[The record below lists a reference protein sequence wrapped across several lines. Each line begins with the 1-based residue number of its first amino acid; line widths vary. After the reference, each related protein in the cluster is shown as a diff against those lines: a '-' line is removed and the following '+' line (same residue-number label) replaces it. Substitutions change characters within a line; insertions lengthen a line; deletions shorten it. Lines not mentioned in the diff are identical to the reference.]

1 MKKEYREIVDLLEH
15 GLKSY
20 AKKSFEVFSPEFIG
34 GGEIERYFANQW
46 GDDIKKARISNRTPL
61 QIERDG
67 ILYSNGMR
75 KLNEKNHVLYSGS
88 QRVIRNY
95 TTHTMRMAQVT
106 RAICR
111 GLGLNEDFAEGIAL
125 GAKVGSVP
133 FVHVSKKS
141 ISNWIENKI
150 KELDKKRNTG
160 QVKEKQIS
168 MFSDDLEIPTWLSQI
183 QSEEVLRDIK
193 RYFPFGAG
201 NAIANSYSSG
211 KQGYWMLSTNPYSIE
226 PKKNNFSPETMYGIW
241 QHSLD
246 KNQSESFGHEFTF
259 GDSTKFELSS
269 TNHKTFEAAVVQY
282 ADDIT
287 WVIENLNDAHQVVLL
302 DNTDNNVFKDL
313 SRMVNDDDDFPSNL
327 SVAINRSKPG
337 LLYTYFI
344 DDFVTHSQQIL
355 NEALKSQQMISRD
368 LLIKENVKI
377 GLSSQGIYALNKLKQ
392 YLNEAIFSDAK
403 IDNRN
408 RMLETIT
415 DATLEILWED
425 RRDTLQQ
432 LVTKMGKSRDW
443 EKTKLT
449 QVLEYMENDVHR
461 VQLVVN
467 LFSEMSDSEI
477 FSFIGIES
485 F

>member
-1 MKKEYREIVDLLEH
+1 MENEYRKIVDHLEL

-20 AKKSFEVFSPEFIG
+20 AKKSFEIFSPEFIG
-34 GGEIERYFANQW
+34 GGEIERYYTNQW
-46 GDDIKKARISNRTPL
+46 GDSIKRARVSNRTPL
-61 QIERDG
+61 QVERDG

-88 QRVIRNY
+88 QRVVRNY

-150 KELDKKRNTG
+150 KKLDKKRSTS
-160 QVKEKQIS
+160 QIKEKQIS
-168 MFSDDLEIPTWLSQI
+168 MFSDNLEIPTWLDQI

-193 RYFPFGAG
+193 RFFPFGAG

-211 KQGYWMLSTNPYSIE
+211 KQGYWMLSTNPYVIE

-246 KNQSESFGHEFTF
+246 DKQSDSFGHEFSF
-259 GDSTKFELSS
+259 GDNTRFELSS
-269 TNHKTFEAAVVQY
+269 SQHKTFEATVVQY

-287 WVIENLNDAHQVVLL
+287 WVIENINDAHQVVLL
-302 DNTDNNVFKDL
+302 DDTDNNIFNDL
-313 SRMVNDDDDFPSNL
+313 SRMISDDDDFPSNL
-327 SVAINRSKPG
+327 SIAINRSKAG

-344 DDFVTHSQQIL
+344 DDFVSHSREIL
-355 NEALKSQQMISRD
+355 NKALKDDQNITRN
-368 LLIKENVKI
+368 LLIKEKVKI
-377 GLSSQGIYALNKLKQ
+377 GLSPTALNALDKLKK
-392 YLNEAIFSDAK
+392 YLRESIFSDAK

-425 RRDTLQQ
+425 KKDILQQ
-432 LVTKMGKSRDW
+432 FVTKMGKSRDW
-443 EKTKLT
+443 EKSKLDKAFS
-449 QVLEYMENDVHR
+449 YMENDVHR

-467 LFSEMSDSEI
+467 LFSEMSDREI